1 MSKKRLSLSANAR
14 GAVKVSASSAARR
27 RAIAKA
33 KSDAAWD
40 AWDKQ
45 IEDDSRAGRL
55 DKLAERIDAQIAAGQ
70 TTSL

>member
-14 GAVKVSASSAARR
+14 VAVKVMSSAARR
-27 RAIAKA
+27 RAIIKA

-40 AWDKQ
+40 AWDRQ

-55 DKLAERIDAQIAAGQ
+55 DKLAERIDAQIAAGK